1 MERRVRIDLAYDGT
15 AYTGWQV
22 QPGFRTVQ
30 GVVEQA
36 LSRLHG
42 GIRVRLSGAGRTDSG
57 AHARG
62 QVADALVRTRYDDA
76 GLMRA
81 LAHMLPEDVRPR
93 RVLTVSP
100 AFHAQHDAISKT
112 YRYLVDTSA
121 AGDPWRRRY
130 ALAFPLELDR
140 GAVDAALALL
150 PGTRDWSGF
159 VGSACRVGGRVRT
172 ITEARRLT
180 LRPDLQAFVFTADG
194 FLTHMVRN
202 LVGTLL
208 EVGRR
213 RMGAERIEEVL
224 ATKDRRRAGPT
235 APAKGLCLT
244 RVVYD
249 AASGGASGDEEA
261 PC

>member
-15 AYTGWQV
+15 AYAGWQI
-22 QPGFRTVQ
+22 QPGVGTVQ
-30 GVVEQA
+30 GVVEEA

-42 GIRVRLSGAGRTDSG
+42 GSRVRLCAAGRTDSG

-62 QVADALVRTRYDDA
+62 QVADCLVSTRCDDA
-76 GLMRA
+76 ALLRA

-93 RVLTVSP
+93 RVLTVSA
-100 AFHAQHDAISKT
+100 AFHAQHDAMSKT
-112 YRYLVDTSA
+112 YRYLVDTSEG
-121 AGDPWRRRY
+121 GDPWRRRY
-130 ALAFPLELDR
+130 ALAFPLGIDDS
-140 GAVDAALALL
+140 AVDAALALL

-159 VGSACRVGGRVRT
+159 AGSACRVGDRVRT
-172 ITEARRLT
+172 ITDARRLT
-180 LRPDLQAFVFTADG
+180 LRPGLLALVFTADG

-208 EVGRR
+208 EIGRR
-213 RMGAERIEEVL
+213 RMGPERIEEVL
-224 ATKDRRRAGPT
+224 ATRDRKRAGPT
-235 APAKGLCLT
+235 APAKGPCLT

-261 PC
+261 R